1 MKQREATISRSEMTD
16 DFGPPQL
23 LPLEPRAHPAPD
35 TSQWNKDR
43 AHPGNRAPLMT
54 PGPSGFH

>member
-23 LPLEPRAHPAPD
+23 LPLGPRAGPAPD

-43 AHPGNRAPLMT
+43 ALGE
-54 PGPSGFH
+54 PGPLNDTGSSGFH